1 MAIQSIFHIQSIFQS
16 SSEQPDLPTLWNQL
30 SPEQQ
35 KQIAQRLAELI
46 QRMRIPPAPAAGK
59 SHENQ

>member
-1 MAIQSIFHIQSIFQS
+1 MAIQSTLSVRKISQQSQV
-16 SSEQPDLPTLWNQL
+16 QTYLPTLWNQL

-46 QRMRIPPAPAAGK
+46 QRIRIPPAPATEK
-59 SHENQ
+59 KHEDQ